1 MFGSINNVNK
11 PKTGTAEKATLDWLN
26 RKVEEPR
33 KITVRGEKYVVV
45 SMGKANCCLG
55 GPINLKR
62 DTKIVR

>member
-1 MFGSINNVNK
+1 MFGGINSGDK
-11 PKTGTAEKATLDWLN
+11 PITGEAEKATLDWLN

-33 KITVRGEKYVVV
+33 KITVRGEKYVVL